1 MGDAVQAAPGIA
13 ADAAA
18 PPTVRWRFGFRVFY
32 RFLCSYLIL
41 YILPDTG
48 HVDLLAHV
56 PLSQA
61 LTRPYIRMWRAFVP
75 RVAVHIFH
83 LSGPVTVYPSM
94 NGSGDSTLDYVQHFC
109 YLAIAAAAA
118 LVWSILDRR
127 RPNYRTLDSWMRVLV
142 RYALAFTLFEYGF
155 AKVIPTQ
162 FGPPTL
168 GRLIEPLGDF
178 SPMGLLWTFIGYSK
192 AYTIF
197 SGAAEVLGGALLLV
211 RRTATLGA
219 MVSAAVLF
227 NVVALNFCYD
237 VPVKLYSINLLLMA
251 VFLMAGDLRR
261 IFNCL
266 VLNRTAPAA
275 DLSAARFS
283 KRRMRLAVLV
293 FQVLCIGSFV
303 YDDIAG
309 GWRYYSQF
317 ALHPARSPIYGL
329 YDVESF
335 RRNGQEVPPLL
346 TDGSRWKRVI
356 LVIPGSVAVRMMD
369 DSPRGF
375 ASQYDAANSRLTLIT
390 QPGKQENVFQYS
402 RPGPDRV
409 VLEGTLQGEHLV
421 VGLRRVDPQKF
432 LLVNRGFH
440 WINERPFNR

>member
-1 MGDAVQAAPGIA
+1 MGDALQIAPGVA
-13 ADAAA
+13 ADPA
-18 PPTVRWRFGFRVFY
+18 PPPAVRWSLAYRVFY

-48 HVDLLAHV
+48 HVNLLAHV

-61 LTRPYIRMWRAFVP
+61 LTRSYIRMWRAFVP
-75 RVAVHIFH
+75 WVAVHVFH
-83 LSGPVTVYPSM
+83 LSGPATVYPAV

-118 LVWSILDRR
+118 AVWSLLDRR
-127 RPNYRTLDSWMRVLV
+127 RPNYRALDSWMRVLV
-142 RYALAFTLFEYGF
+142 RYALAFTLFGYGF

-162 FGPPTL
+162 FGPPSL
-168 GRLIEPLGDF
+168 GRLIEPLGEF
-178 SPMGLLWTFIGYSK
+178 SPMGLLWTFVGYSR

-219 MVSAAVLF
+219 MVSAAVLT
-227 NVVALNFCYD
+227 NVVALNLCYD
-237 VPVKLYSINLLLMA
+237 VPVKLYSANLLLMA
-251 VFLMAGDLRR
+251 AYLLAADLRR
-261 IFNCL
+261 VLNCL
-266 VLNRTAPAA
+266 VLNRPAPPA
-275 DLSAARFS
+275 DLSGARLPG
-283 KRRMRLAVLV
+283 RRLRFAVLV
-293 FQVLCIGSFV
+293 FQALFIGSFLY
-303 YDDIAG
+303 YDISG

-317 ALHPARSPIYGL
+317 ALHPSRSPIYGL

-335 RRNGQEVPPLL
+335 RRNGQEIPPLL

-356 LVIPGSVAVRMMD
+356 LTFPQNFAVRMMD

-375 ASQYDAANSRLTLIT
+375 ASEYDAANSRLTLIT
-390 QPGKQENVFQYS
+390 PPGKQKNVFQYS
-402 RPGPDRV
+402 RPDPDHV
-409 VLEGTLQGEHLV
+409 VLEGALQGEQLV
-421 VGLRRVDPQKF
+421 VGLRKVDPQKF